1 MSLNS
6 MGGKCPLRKIKTLS
20 KGEKTMNWNNFMEV
34 WNEFL
39 AFMDRV
45 VQWLM
50 FIFGAGKWPPEDF
63 PNIDD
68 EATTT
73 TNA

>member
-1 MSLNS
+1 
-6 MGGKCPLRKIKTLS
+6 
-20 KGEKTMNWNNFMEV
+20 MNWNNFMEV

-50 FIFGAGKWPPEDF
+50 FIFGAGEWPPKDF